1 MTEIA
6 AGKRLRSQE
15 CGTEVIVVRAPDQPV
30 ELTCG
35 GSPMTAEAV
44 ASDIPAS
51 GIPVPAKPV
60 AGEGAQL
67 GKRYIDEPTGL
78 ELLCTKPGGAVP
90 AADGRALTLKTA
102 KPLPAS
108 DLALNIVTLLDMARC
123 APDTPRSFPTATRC
137 S

>member
-35 GSPMTAEAV
+35 GSPMTAEA
-44 ASDIPAS
+44 AAS
-51 GIPVPAKPV
+51 GTPAPATPV

-108 DLALNIVTLLDMARC
+108 D
-123 APDTPRSFPTATRC
+123 
-137 S
+137 

>member
-6 AGKRLRSQE
+6 AGKRLRSQA

-35 GSPMTAEAV
+35 GSPMTAE
-44 ASDIPAS
+44 PAAA
-51 GIPVPAKPV
+51 GTPAAPLA

-67 GKRYIDEPTGL
+67 GKRYVDEPTGL
-78 ELLCTKPGGAVP
+78 ELLCTKPGSAVP
-90 AADGRALTLKTA
+90 AADGRELTLKTA

-108 DLALNIVTLLDMARC
+108 D
-123 APDTPRSFPTATRC
+123 
-137 S
+137 

>member
-1 MTEIA
+1 MMEIA
-6 AGKRLRSQE
+6 AGKRLRSQA

-35 GSPMTAEAV
+35 GSPMTSEA
-44 ASDIPAS
+44 AAS
-51 GIPVPAKPV
+51 GTPAPQPA

-78 ELLCTKPGGAVP
+78 ELLCTRPGTAVP

-108 DLALNIVTLLDMARC
+108 D
-123 APDTPRSFPTATRC
+123 
-137 S
+137 

>member
-6 AGKRLRSQE
+6 AGKRLRSQAG
-15 CGTEVIVVRAPDQPV
+15 GTEVIVVRVPDQQV

-35 GSPMTAEAV
+35 GSPMTAEA
-44 ASDIPAS
+44 A
-51 GIPVPAKPV
+51 V
-60 AGEGAQL
+60 AGTPAPPQSAAAEGAQL

-78 ELLCTKPGGAVP
+78 ELLCTKAGSAVP

-108 DLALNIVTLLDMARC
+108 D
-123 APDTPRSFPTATRC
+123 
-137 S
+137 

>member
-6 AGKRLRSQE
+6 AGKHLRSQE

-35 GSPMTAEAV
+35 GSPMTAEAA
-44 ASDIPAS
+44 ASVTPA
-51 GIPVPAKPV
+51 PATPV

-78 ELLCTKPGGAVP
+78 ELLCTKPGGALP

-108 DLALNIVTLLDMARC
+108 D
-123 APDTPRSFPTATRC
+123 
-137 S
+137 

>member
-35 GSPMTAEAV
+35 GSPMTAEA
-44 ASDIPAS
+44 AAS
-51 GIPVPAKPV
+51 GIPAPAKPA

-67 GKRYIDEPTGL
+67 GKRYVDEPTGL

-108 DLALNIVTLLDMARC
+108 D
-123 APDTPRSFPTATRC
+123 
-137 S
+137 

>member
-6 AGKRLRSQE
+6 AGKRLRSQA

-35 GSPMTAEAV
+35 GSPMTGEPATAGAV
-44 ASDIPAS
+44 APPKPA
-51 GIPVPAKPV
+51 

-67 GKRYIDEPTGL
+67 GKRYVDEPTGL
-78 ELLCTKPGGAVP
+78 ELLCTKPGTEVP
-90 AADGRALTLKTA
+90 AADGRQLALKTA

-108 DLALNIVTLLDMARC
+108 D
-123 APDTPRSFPTATRC
+123 
-137 S
+137 

>member
-6 AGKRLRSQE
+6 VGQRLRSQAH
-15 CGTEVIVVRAPDQPV
+15 GTEVIVVRAPDQPV

-44 ASDIPAS
+44 TAPA
-51 GIPVPAKPV
+51 PPKPA

-67 GKRYIDEPTGL
+67 GKRYVDEPTGL
-78 ELLCTKPGGAVP
+78 ELLCTKPGREVP
-90 AADGRALTLKTA
+90 AADGRKLTLKSA

-108 DLALNIVTLLDMARC
+108 D
-123 APDTPRSFPTATRC
+123 
-137 S
+137 